1 MSRLNLLIG
10 LFFRSFIMR
19 RRFVADVEHCGL
31 RLRSLPEFVHFVQT
45 FSLRLVL
52 LALDPAFGLIPLLL
66 LARLLF
72 LALGK
77 T

>member
-1 MSRLNLLIG
+1 M
-10 LFFRSFIMR
+10 
-19 RRFVADVEHCGL
+19 
-31 RLRSLPEFVHFVQT
+31 QT

-52 LALDPAFGLIPLLL
+52 LALDPAFGLIPLFL